1 MIISVKLK
9 AIFVYYFPIK
19 YILVKHFINK
29 RKKALL
35 LICSFL
41 FLLLI
46 LFLAS
51 KYKQSNVP
59 VLPGIRKDTSFKK
72 PAIDTLVYLN
82 KLKLLANEDKTGK
95 WPPVTAT
102 PLKGA
107 LLPYNR
113 IVAYYGNFYNKNM
126 GILGEYSSTIML
138 QKLNEQVKQWEDADS
153 LTHVIPAIHYIAV
166 TAQSSAGNGGYYRM
180 RMPEKEIQK
189 AINMAD
195 SINGITFLDVQVGL
209 STLQNELPQL
219 EKYLIQSKVHLG
231 IDPEFSM
238 KSGKRPGTS
247 IGTFDAE
254 DINYATAWLAKIVKD
269 HQLPPKI
276 LVVHRF
282 TEGMLTNYK
291 NIITRP
297 EVQIVINMDGFGS
310 PVLKKSTYQSYIY
323 KQPIQFT
330 GFKVFYK
337 IDAKTGKRIM
347 QPLELLQLTPKPIY
361 IQYQ

>member
-1 MIISVKLK
+1 M
-9 AIFVYYFPIK
+9 
-19 YILVKHFINK
+19 KHLNNN
-29 RKKALL
+29 RKKVLL
-35 LICSFL
+35 LICF
-41 FLLLI
+41 FLI
-46 LFLAS
+46 LIFSFFIAS
-51 KYKQSNVP
+51 KYKQKNVA
-59 VLPGIRKDTSFKK
+59 VLADLV
-72 PAIDTLVYLN
+72 IDTTQKIPAFDTLTYIN
-82 KLKLLANEDKTGK
+82 KLKLLANNDKTGK
-95 WPPVTAT
+95 WPPITAI

-113 IVAYYGNFYNKNM
+113 IIAYYGNFYSKNM
-126 GILGEYSSTIML
+126 GILGEYSTSIML

-153 LTHVIPAIHYIAV
+153 LTPVIPAIHYIAV

-195 SINGITFLDVQVGL
+195 SINGITFLDVQVGF

-219 EKYLIQSKVHLG
+219 EKYLMQSKVHLG

-254 DINYATAWLAKIVKD
+254 DINYATALLAKIVKD

-310 PVLKKSTYQSYIY
+310 PVLKKNTYHSFIF

-337 IDAKTGKRIM
+337 IDAKTGRRIM
-347 QPLELLQLTPKPIY
+347 QPDELLQLTPKPIY

>member
-1 MIISVKLK
+1 M
-9 AIFVYYFPIK
+9 
-19 YILVKHFINK
+19 KHFINK

-35 LICSFL
+35 LVCSFL
-41 FLLLI
+41 ILLLI

-51 KYKQSNVP
+51 KYKQSNVTALA
-59 VLPGIRKDTSFKK
+59 VIKKDTSLKK
-72 PAIDTLVYLN
+72 PAIDTLAYLS
-82 KLKLLANEDKTGK
+82 KLKHLANLDKTGK
-95 WPPVTAT
+95 WPPVTAI
-102 PLKGA
+102 PILGA
-107 LLPYNR
+107 ILPFNR
-113 IVAYYGNFYNKNM
+113 IVAYYGNFYNKHM
-126 GILGEYSSTIML
+126 GILGEHTPDIML

-153 LTHVIPAIHYIAV
+153 LTPVIPAIHYIAV
-166 TAQSSAGNGGYYRM
+166 TAQNSAGNGGYYRM

-247 IGTFDAE
+247 IGTFDAD
-254 DINYATAWLAKIVKD
+254 DINYATAWLAKMVKD

-291 NIITRP
+291 KIITRP

-337 IDAKTGKRIM
+337 IDARSGGRIM
-347 QPLELLQLTPKPIY
+347 LPPELLQLTPKPIY